1 MCRIACPN
9 YQFSTFYG
17 SFNLSEL
24 DVFYFKSDRY
34 FDRVLKLPKAV
45 ILQKLNADGDRI
57 GDFGIAPEANIALS
71 EDFENLLQ
79 NMVEKENDVIE
90 EGEFTQG
97 GASGLYSVRSFFPL
111 ASKPAINF
119 YRYKAIAKIVGF
131 AFAFRFTG
139 ICLEADFTDY
149 KNAIKTVLASIRPL
163 AKGETTDGIVVNLP
177 SQQAATEPNEQKP
190 SAKNNNIDRLIMD
203 DQAIA
208 ARLDAAIKAS
218 GLNEKRDAIYALAMP
233 AIRMIEAGEADEEI
247 GQSRIGGGP
256 DLAPDTLW
264 PRDRQGFYYNFL
276 AQINLSDIANRH
288 EYLPKSGLIS
298 LFYGNDGDDW
308 HVMFN
313 SDYHD
318 FIRHEIAEDAED
330 ITFAAHNMVGWESDE
345 NGNYRRV
352 VTTEKRG
359 DIEAQLGADGCFTFY
374 RDGQK
379 LMAFASEYEIPRS
392 CQKLKFLPCL
402 CLPYYFDKDVW
413 QDIDFRHSLDLAI
426 AVRDEMTF
434 GEGPQH
440 QMFGTYVD
448 AVSDMDRTICVKAA
462 NYAKQQ
468 GWDDLKDDDWF
479 ILCALQGGGEVDFQ
493 FWDLGCFIFAAN
505 RKDTIKGDFS
515 RTYAAIDSS

>member
-1 MCRIACPN
+1 M
-9 YQFSTFYG
+9 
-17 SFNLSEL
+17 SEL

-71 EDFENLLQ
+71 EDLENLLQ

-131 AFAFRFTG
+131 DFAFRFTG
-139 ICLEADFTDY
+139 ICLETDFTDY
-149 KNAIKTVLASIRPL
+149 KNAIKTILASIRPL
-163 AKGETTDGIVVNLP
+163 VEAETTDGIVVNFP
-177 SQQAATEPNEQKP
+177 SPQGLAKDHEQEQF
-190 SAKNNNIDRLIMD
+190 AKNNNMRDIIMD

-208 ARLDAAIKAS
+208 AKLDAAIKAS
-218 GLNEKRDAIYALAMP
+218 GLSEKRDTIHALAMP
-233 AIRMIEAGEADEEI
+233 AIRMIENGEADEDI

-264 PRDRQGFYYNFL
+264 PRDSQGFYYNFL
-276 AQINLSDIANRH
+276 AQINLADIVDNQD
-288 EYLPKSGLIS
+288 YLPQQGLIS

-313 SDYHD
+313 VDYYN
-318 FIRHEIAEDAED
+318 FIRHDIADDAED
-330 ITFAAHNMVGWESDE
+330 ITFAAHNMVGWESDG
-345 NGNYRRV
+345 NGGYRGV
-352 VTTEKRG
+352 VTNKKRG
-359 DIEAQLGADGCFTFY
+359 DIEAQLDEDGRFAFY

-379 LMAFASEYEIPRS
+379 LMAFASEQEIPRS
-392 CQKLKFLPCL
+392 CQKLKFLPCI
-402 CLPYYFDKDVW
+402 CLPYYFDKNVW
-413 QDIDFRHSLDLAI
+413 QGIDFRRSLDLAI

-440 QMFGTYVD
+440 QMFGTYAD
-448 AVSDMDRTICVKAA
+448 AVSDMDGTICVKAA
-462 NYAKQQ
+462 AYAKQQ
-468 GWDDLKDDDWF
+468 GWNDLEDDDWF

-493 FWDLGCFIFAAN
+493 FWDLGCFIIAAN

-515 RTYAAIDSS
+515 RTYAAIDSA